1 MMKNMSLS
9 NIAKVCHGTYH
20 GDESLLTREVEGISI
35 DSRQIEK
42 EWLFV
47 ATKGEKVDGHSFIP
61 QVAEKQALC
70 VLSEKELNKEEW
82 YEGQIPYILVDDSF
96 QAIKELAEFYLEQLS
111 VKVVGITG
119 SVGKTSTK
127 EMIAG
132 VLSEKYN
139 VLKTA
144 GNFNNEVGLPLT
156 VFRLR
161 DEHEIAVLE
170 MGISDFEEMHRLAK
184 IAKPDIAVITNIG
197 QCHLENLGDRNG
209 VLKAKTEVF
218 DEMNPKG
225 EVVLNGDDDKL
236 STITEVH
243 GKHPYFFHKVE
254 CDAWMPEEQGCQKS
268 EYMIYADCIENLGLK
283 GTKCKIHIGDEVF
296 AAHVKVPG
304 AHQVNNALAAGMAG
318 KLLGLTSEEIK
329 AGIEKTVPISGRTNI
344 IETGQ
349 YTLVDDCYNANPMS
363 MKAAIELLETALTRK
378 VAVLG
383 DMFELGQNSDELHYG
398 VGSFAGKKDV
408 DVLCLIGENAKHIYD
423 GAKAEG
429 NPLQKI
435 YYFDTKQAF
444 LAETQN
450 ILKKGDTILL
460 KASHGMGFQELVEKM
475 IYK

>member
-20 GDESLLTREVEGISI
+20 GDEALLVREVEGISI

-42 EWLFV
+42 DWLFV

-70 VLSEKELNKEEW
+70 VLSEKELEKEDW
-82 YEGQIPYILVDDSF
+82 YQGQIPYILVEDSF
-96 QAIKELAEFYLEQLS
+96 QAIKELAAFYLEQLS

-127 EMIAG
+127 EMVAG

-170 MGISDFEEMHRLAK
+170 MGISDFGEMHRLSK

-218 DEMNPKG
+218 DEMNPEG

-236 STITEVH
+236 ATITEVH
-243 GKHPYFFHKVE
+243 GKCPYFFHKVE
-254 CDAWMPEEQGCQKS
+254 CDAWLPEEQGCQKP
-268 EYMIYADCIENLGLK
+268 EYMIYADCIESLGLK
-283 GTKCKIHIGDEVF
+283 GTKCRIHAGDDVF
-296 AAHVKVPG
+296 KAHIKVPG
-304 AHQVNNALAAGMAG
+304 EHQVNNALAASAVG
-318 KLLGLTSEEIK
+318 KLLGLTADEIG
-329 AGIEKTVPISGRTNI
+329 AGIEKVVPISGRTNI
-344 IETGQ
+344 IETEQ
-349 YTLVDDCYNANPMS
+349 YVLVDDCYNANPMS
-363 MKAAIELLETALTRK
+363 MKAALELLETALTRK

-383 DMFELGQNSDELHYG
+383 DMFELGENSDSLHYS

-408 DVLCLIGENAKHIYD
+408 DVLCIIGENAKHIYD

-435 YYFDTKQAF
+435 YHFDTKQAF
-444 LAETQN
+444 LDDVQN
-450 ILKKGDTILL
+450 ILKKGDTVLL
-460 KASHGMGFQELVEKM
+460 KASHGMGFAELVEKLSR
-475 IYK
+475 